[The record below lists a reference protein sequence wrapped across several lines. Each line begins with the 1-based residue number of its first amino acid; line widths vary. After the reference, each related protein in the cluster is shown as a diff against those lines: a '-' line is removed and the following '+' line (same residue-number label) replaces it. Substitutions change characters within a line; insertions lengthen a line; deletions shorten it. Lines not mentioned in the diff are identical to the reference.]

1 MLGSN
6 GYARPPGTPLRTA
19 FRQAKLLCGSQIVAT
34 LLCATVLATAAYF
47 ELVSLGFLGLGP
59 PGMELANT
67 YFDTWN
73 KHDLEGLRGLFHE
86 DVALRDWDVEKF
98 GANEVVEA
106 NGGIFEAVPNIQI
119 EVLKIHEST
128 GVVSAEILVHLNNEA
143 KDVLKVVDIIEHSDG
158 KITAV
163 RAYKG

>member
-1 MLGSN
+1 
-6 GYARPPGTPLRTA
+6 
-19 FRQAKLLCGSQIVAT
+19 
-34 LLCATVLATAAYF
+34 
-47 ELVSLGFLGLGP
+47 
-59 PGMELANT
+59 MELANT

>member
-1 MLGSN
+1 MVKSELRVLI
-6 GYARPPGTPLRTA
+6 RPACTR
-19 FRQAKLLCGSQIVAT
+19 FMND
-34 LLCATVLATAAYF
+34 CAT
-47 ELVSLGFLGLGP
+47 P
-59 PGMELANT
+59 PPKKSTSFFSRQGMELANT